1 MRKESATAAR
11 VNVNALRRLRF
22 KQVKERMKE
31 FDVDVILSFRLE
43 NIRYISDLRPVW
55 GEYLGMATR
64 YCCLVGESSDGPA
77 LFVDESEIGRC
88 KEDLKWTGE
97 EVLPM
102 RPIDT
107 ARETDVFVSKK
118 LVPKIEELGKSKG
131 KIAVDITSITLID
144 GLRRELPGATII
156 DGDFFLKQAKMLK
169 NSEEIK
175 LLRKAATVA
184 DAGINRA
191 RENLRPGRRECE
203 IVGYAYEAMQS
214 MGMERPQVAS
224 ICASGERTVPLHRLS
239 SGRIIQHGD
248 FVFIDIG
255 ACYGGYFSDETRTV
269 PVGRPDEKARDVYR
283 AVYSALQCAIAKL
296 RPGNRTVDVHLAA
309 RNAIKEAGYEKYGY
323 YGLLGHGI
331 GTSGQEAP
339 VVGEIVTSGEQQV
352 TLQPGMC
359 FTLEPGI
366 FVPGVV
372 GIRLED
378 NVLITESGAEVLTRV
393 PYEEDLIR

>member
-1 MRKESATAAR
+1 MTSAR
-11 VNVNALRRLRF
+11 VNLEKLRSLRF
-22 KQVKERMKE
+22 EQVKKKMEE
-31 FDVDVILSFRLE
+31 FDVDAVVSFRLE

-55 GEYLGMATR
+55 GEYLGMVTR
-64 YCCLVGESSDGPA
+64 YCCIAGQSSEGPT

-88 KEDLKWTGE
+88 RKELAWTGE

-102 RPIDT
+102 TPINT
-107 ARETDVFVSKK
+107 VEETVTFVTKK
-118 LVPKIEELGKSKG
+118 LVPKIRALGLSKG
-131 KIAVDITSITLID
+131 RIAVDMTSLTLINE
-144 GLRRELPGATII
+144 LEKELPGASII

-175 LLRKAATVA
+175 LLRRAAAIA

-191 RENLRPGRRECE
+191 RESLRPGRRECE
-203 IVGYAYEAMQS
+203 IVGYAYEVMQS

-269 PVGRPDEKARDVYR
+269 PVGRPDERARDVYR
-283 AVYSALQCAIAKL
+283 AVYSALQSAIAKL
-296 RPGNRTVDVHLAA
+296 RPGNQTVDVHLAA

-339 VVGEIVTSGEQQV
+339 VVGEIVTPGEQQV

-366 FVPGVV
+366 FLPGVV

-378 NVLITESGAEVLTRV
+378 NVLITETGADVLTHV
-393 PYEEDLIR
+393 PYEEDLVR